1 MFLVIYTSYR
11 EIRDCVHLHVYIY
24 IYNTYKFAEEMEQM
38 I

>member
-1 MFLVIYTSYR
+1 MVLVIYTSYR
-11 EIRDCVHLHVYIY
+11 EIRDCVNLPVNN